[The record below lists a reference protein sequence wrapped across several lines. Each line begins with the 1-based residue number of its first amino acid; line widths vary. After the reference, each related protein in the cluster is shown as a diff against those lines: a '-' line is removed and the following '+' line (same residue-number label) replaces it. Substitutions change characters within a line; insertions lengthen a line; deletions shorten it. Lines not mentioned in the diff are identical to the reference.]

1 MARSEDVQ
9 PLAHPEEVDPAPS
22 CAAATGIGAQEM
34 RKRGLI
40 LPFGRIISVARI
52 STGAKRNSW
61 LMDDDDSVVFLVD
74 DDPSFRRSCERLL
87 SIAGYRVESFPSAQ
101 EFLERGPPD
110 IPACLV
116 TDLRMPGMN
125 GLDLQS
131 ELANAGC

>member
-1 MARSEDVQ
+1 
-9 PLAHPEEVDPAPS
+9 
-22 CAAATGIGAQEM
+22 
-34 RKRGLI
+34 
-40 LPFGRIISVARI
+40 
-52 STGAKRNSW
+52 
-61 LMDDDDSVVFLVD
+61 MDDDDSVVFLVD

-101 EFLERGPPD
+101 EFLTRGPPD